1 MNATSLSPAASITEQ
16 ETLTVDLAGSAGM
29 AAPDTHPGARA
40 ESLASARSSV
50 ARLALIRAGIQ
61 EFGEFGPEGASIR
74 KIAQRAGQNIAA
86 IGYYFNGKQGLYH
99 AIAEYIVTTMTR
111 RNGPLLDEISAFLEK
126 KSPPRKIC
134 LSYLQA
140 MLQRSF
146 QGSDEMVAL
155 SQMIVRE
162 QTHPT
167 EAFDVLFKGALERP
181 HRLGTRL
188 IAAYVGGEPDA
199 PEFVIRYHM
208 LLGSVLAFRVARE
221 TLLRRL
227 GWNDI
232 PEEEKAVIS
241 RLSAEHIEWVLCG
254 LHNLRKSMQRAK
266 SLETGARHHSP
277 SQPLPPTIT
286 TKLPT
291 VPSSGKS
298 SPSFHHQTAARKAA
312 HI

>member
-1 MNATSLSPAASITEQ
+1 MNATVSAAATFVTPNSMSDGSAAS
-16 ETLTVDLAGSAGM
+16 A
-29 AAPDTHPGARA
+29 AAP
-40 ESLASARSSV
+40 ARSSL

-111 RNGPLLDEISAFLEK
+111 RNGPLLDEISAFLDRK
-126 KSPPRKIC
+126 APPRKAC
-134 LSYLQA
+134 LDYLQA

-188 IAAYVGGEPDA
+188 IAAYVGGNPDA

-227 GWNDI
+227 GWEDI

-254 LHNLRKSMQRAK
+254 LDKQRKNQQRAK
-266 SLETGARHHSP
+266 LPEAATRQHVAARPTEPPLKPTPGSNSP
-277 SQPLPPTIT
+277 A
-286 TKLPT
+286 
-291 VPSSGKS
+291 VPISGNS
-298 SPSFHHQTAARKAA
+298 SPSFHHQTAAHNAA
-312 HI
+312 NI